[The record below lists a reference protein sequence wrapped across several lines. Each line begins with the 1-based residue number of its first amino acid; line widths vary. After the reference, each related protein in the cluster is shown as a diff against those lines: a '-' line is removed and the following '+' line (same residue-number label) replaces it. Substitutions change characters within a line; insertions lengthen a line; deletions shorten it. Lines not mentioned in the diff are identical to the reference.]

1 MTYTLEEV
9 IASPTLASTGRSSRW
24 AYYEALASDPD
35 LYYNIL
41 LDHELLVFV
50 ENVLLY
56 DAVFVDFP
64 VAGEVEN
71 VHEWKIKWFSQKDAN
86 QYVFSL
92 VQTALTVE
100 RYVAFN
106 LFSEVVVVRYREKS
120 VDYGR
125 VEKNTG
131 KLEWRKFETAFF
143 IEPSAQ
149 ESAAA
154 VWGQSAVQR
163 VANSNKAVVR
173 TTPTAAENM
182 TFALLE
188 AARDAALITG
198 GVTAVGTL
206 IAAGSIA
213 LGDAAR
219 RVLQMLGG
227 QASSAASFFAGSV
240 QTMLSQVGQA
250 GFTLIKSG
258 TNTAKVALSTAW
270 NHGVEKLSEIW
281 SYSRQLPRVFTESI
295 QVIGATF
302 SFVPLKS
309 FIPTSAT
316 WTVVRQRAALYTS
329 RIVVTSAVG
338 GLAYA
343 ATARSLGYVGEEIKK
358 AAGDLATS
366 IQVGAVLGL
375 AATAVMATTYPK
387 KSPKERSERTSTIA
401 YALAG
406 IGTLTALAVLGKRK
420 QPEATPPA
428 NETPTSIPENNK
440 QEKQETPTS
449 VPSNK
454 QDTGNRERMLAGIR
468 LVFDQFDVDGNG
480 ILTQREIAGAKD
492 RLRSD
497 PHANSNLLVIAEY
510 LSQFNHDVSFND
522 VVALAEKIINTQK
535 PPGGGPF

>member
-9 IASPTLASTGRSSRW
+9 ISSPTLASTGRSSRW

-50 ENVLLY
+50 ENVLL
-56 DAVFVDFP
+56 DADFVDFP

-406 IGTLTALAVLGKRK
+406 IGALTALAVLGKRK

-522 VVALAEKIINTQK
+522 VVALAEKIINTHVK